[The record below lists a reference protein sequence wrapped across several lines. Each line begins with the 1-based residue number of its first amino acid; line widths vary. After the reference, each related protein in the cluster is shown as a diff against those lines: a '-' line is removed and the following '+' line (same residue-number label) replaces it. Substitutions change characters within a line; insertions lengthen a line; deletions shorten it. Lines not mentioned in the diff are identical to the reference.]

1 MRMTLFSGF
10 VAQSILRWTSLMRS
24 SVDIDSSASE
34 DILFS
39 YDTKKMNDFRDAKR
53 WSYKKMRKERRRRE
67 KEKDKKKKN
76 DDDDFMKSKT

>member
-34 DILFS
+34 DILVS
-39 YDTKKMNDFRDAKR
+39 YDTKNDDFRDEKR
-53 WSYKKMRKERRRRE
+53 WSYKKMRKERRRE
-67 KEKDKKKKN
+67 KEKDKKKRT
-76 DDDDFMKSKT
+76 MMTL

>member
-34 DILFS
+34 DILVS
-39 YDTKKMNDFRDAKR
+39 YTKNDFRDEKR
-53 WSYKKMRKERRRRE
+53 WS
-67 KEKDKKKKN
+67 
-76 DDDDFMKSKT
+76 

>member
-34 DILFS
+34 DILVS
-39 YDTKKMNDFRDAKR
+39 YDTKNDDFRDEKR
-53 WSYKKMRKERRRRE
+53 
-67 KEKDKKKKN
+67 
-76 DDDDFMKSKT
+76 

>member
-34 DILFS
+34 DILVS
-39 YDTKKMNDFRDAKR
+39 YDTKNDDFRDEKR
-53 WSYKKMRKERRRRE
+53 WSYKKMRKERRRE

>member
-24 SVDIDSSASE
+24 SVDIDSSASA
-34 DILFS
+34 DILVS
-39 YDTKKMNDFRDAKR
+39 YDTKNDDFRDEKR
-53 WSYKKMRKERRRRE
+53 WSYKKNEERE
-67 KEKDKKKKN
+67 KERKRKRQKKKN

>member
-34 DILFS
+34 DILVS
-39 YDTKKMNDFRDAKR
+39 YDTKNDDFRDEKR
-53 WSYKKMRKERRRRE
+53 WSYKKMRKERRRE
-67 KEKDKKKKN
+67 KEKDKKN
-76 DDDDFMKSKT
+76 ER

>member
-34 DILFS
+34 DILVS
-39 YDTKKMNDFRDAKR
+39 YDTKNDDFRDEKR
-53 WSYKKMRKERRRRE
+53 WSYKKMRKERRRE
-67 KEKDKKKKN
+67 KEKDKKKKER
-76 DDDDFMKSKT
+76 